1 MTTRTQILNHAQ
13 VTQIAKRMAYQIYEH
28 HFNEKELLIAG
39 IAGQGQ
45 EIAALLC
52 EEITAISKLKTV
64 NITVSVNKENPSQ
77 ETTKL
82 SEAIK
87 LQGKKVMVVDDV
99 LNTGR
104 TLLYA
109 LLPFLN
115 AASIQTAVLVDRSH
129 KSFPVKADF
138 IGVSL
143 ATTLQEHVAVE
154 IERKK
159 ISVFLK

>member
-1 MTTRTQILNHAQ
+1 MAATQILNHTQ
-13 VTQIAKRMAYQIYEH
+13 VTQMAKRMAYQIYEH
-28 HFNEKELLIAG
+28 HFNEKELVIAG
-39 IAGQGQ
+39 VEGRGQAIA
-45 EIAALLC
+45 ELLC
-52 EEITAISKLKTV
+52 EEISAISKLKTI

-82 SEAIK
+82 SEAMK
-87 LQGKKVMVVDDV
+87 LQGKKVVVVDDV